1 MIKAITFD
9 LWNTLFENISYSELR
24 LNLLNTHLKNK
35 NPNILLSDVLES
47 YNNFFSFVHPR
58 LKKLEY
64 THVYTKERL
73 TKLLDE
79 LNIGLS
85 SIELDRL
92 MNEIESTMLE
102 NPPLLKKGVKDT
114 LALLNQDYKLAI
126 ISDTGITPGRII
138 RIILE
143 QYEILRFFEA
153 TIFSDET
160 GYYKPHSIAFKTAL
174 DYLNCA
180 PQHSIHIG
188 DLLETDIKGAKE
200 YNMYAI
206 WVKNQI
212 QNASSKIQPD
222 FEVNEISEVIDI
234 VKNIL

>member
-24 LNLLNTHLKNK
+24 LNLLNTYLKNK
-35 NPNILLSDVLES
+35 NPNFGSSDLIES
-47 YNNFFSFVHPR
+47 YTSFFSFTNPR
-58 LKKLEY
+58 LKKLEF
-64 THVYTKERL
+64 THVYTRERI
-73 TKLLDE
+73 TKLLNE

-85 SIELDRL
+85 SIELDGL
-92 MNEIESTMLE
+92 INDLESTMLE

-114 LALLNQDYKLAI
+114 LAVLNQDYKLAL

-138 RIILE
+138 RIVLE
-143 QYEILRFFEA
+143 QYEILKFFET

-174 DYLNCA
+174 DHLKCTPN
-180 PQHSIHIG
+180 HSIHIG

-200 YNMYAI
+200 YNMYTI
-206 WVKNQI
+206 WIKNKL
-212 QNASSKIQPD
+212 QNVSINIQPD
-222 FEVNEISEVIDI
+222 FEVNEISEVINI
-234 VKNIL
+234 IKNIV